1 MFNYSFY
8 SCSAR
13 LDKIM
18 VDEGEEAYLEEKKAI
33 EDANAAEED
42 PVFEP
47 PTVSNQILK
56 ILPYEDKFYLSLVS
70 CFLCVYLYLILGN
83 SRIIYFIFIL
93 LNKLLLQF
101 SLMQ

>member
-1 MFNYSFY
+1 
-8 SCSAR
+8 
-13 LDKIM
+13 M

-47 PTVSNQILK
+47 PTISNQILK

-101 SLMQ
+101 RLMQWTTILLSTFIIY